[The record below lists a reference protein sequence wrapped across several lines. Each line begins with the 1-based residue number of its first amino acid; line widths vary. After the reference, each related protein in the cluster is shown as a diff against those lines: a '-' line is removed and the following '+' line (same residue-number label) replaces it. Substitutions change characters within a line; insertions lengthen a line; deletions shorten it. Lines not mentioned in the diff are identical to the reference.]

1 MAWEAFFQAKT
12 RLELGGKQG
21 REREAV
27 PPRLPSGW
35 AAVLDLD
42 RLR

>member
-1 MAWEAFFQAKT
+1 MAWAANFQAKT
-12 RLELGGKQG
+12 RLELGVKLG

-35 AAVLDLD
+35 ASVLVLEV
-42 RLR
+42 